1 MRFILSVLMLSAILW
16 SAALAWF
23 VHTMPAQ
30 NDVADTNVGALVVL
44 TGGEDRVEYGLTML
58 ADGMAPVL
66 FISGVGAKATEE
78 EMLSSHATANVRER
92 IYEAG
97 AEIIL
102 DHEAKSTVSNADQ
115 AANFIRKRGITTIR
129 LITANYHMKR
139 SMREFRNAI
148 PEITILADPV
158 FPSGF
163 RRDEWWQHEN
173 TRRLVFSEFHK
184 YFAVLLRDW
193 IRPASSNR

>member
-1 MRFILSVLMLSAILW
+1 MLSAILW

>member
-1 MRFILSVLMLSAILW
+1 MLSAILW

-30 NDVADTNVGALVVL
+30 NDVADTRVGALVVL